1 MKNKKLTRRDLA
13 ESIVGATGLSRGQAD
28 HMAALVL
35 DHLCLILARALK
47 SHNAA
52 ELTLRNFGRFR
63 VASQTCGGRDFRSG
77 RPFEA
82 QTRRRIN
89 FRPAAYFR
97 QIVQSDKTPGK

>member
-52 ELTLRNFGRFR
+52 ELTLRNFGCFR
-63 VASQTCGGRDFRSG
+63 VISRESSSCRDFRTG
-77 RPFEA
+77 RPL
-82 QTRRRIN
+82 TGPPRRRLH
-89 FRPAAYFR
+89 FRASRYLR
-97 QIVQSDKTPGK
+97 QMIQGEQS